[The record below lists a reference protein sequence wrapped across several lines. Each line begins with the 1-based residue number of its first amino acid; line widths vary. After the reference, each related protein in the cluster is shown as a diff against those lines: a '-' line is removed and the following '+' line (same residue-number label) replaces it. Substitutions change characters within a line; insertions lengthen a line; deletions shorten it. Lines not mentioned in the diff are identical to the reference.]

1 MLDDHTKT
9 QGLKSHY
16 KPSLVNIPLPA
27 LCELKSLT
35 FVCSTNTQVLGKGYR
50 ISRITS
56 SAISGKG
63 RQSHCKPLPPGRLT
77 SVPLDDWLHN
87 LSQGRDRPPAFVLGK
102 GLSDILNRA
111 VVLCLPLRWK
121 VHP

>member
-63 RQSHCKPLPPGRLT
+63 RQL
-77 SVPLDDWLHN
+77 VPLQALAP
-87 LSQGRDRPPAFVLGK
+87 RA
-102 GLSDILNRA
+102 SDI
-111 VVLCLPLRWK
+111 CSFG
-121 VHP
+121 